1 MDWTYKFCA
10 VMNVVTICILCFFRC
25 AQRDI
30 AEWTLI
36 HMLLIKIIWF
46 TQYLWISLL
55 DGFCLTSIQG
65 HSRYWSDSCGEGYKV
80 FIFLFSLL
88 QDFDQVVIN
97 FVQGGTSS
105 LNQISLRHFLSTLAL
120 ASAVQFSFV
129 LFCFWWWRFVK
140 AIYIVCINLLR

>member
-1 MDWTYKFCA
+1 MQ
-10 VMNVVTICILCFFRC
+10 VLCSYECGNYLYFVFFRC
-25 AQRDI
+25 THCDI
-30 AEWTLI
+30 TEWSII

-55 DGFCLTSIQG
+55 DGFCFISIQG

-105 LNQISLRHFLSTLAL
+105 LNQISLRQLLSTLAL
-120 ASAVQFSFV
+120 ASALQFSLIEHILMFNN
-129 LFCFWWWRFVK
+129 
-140 AIYIVCINLLR
+140 YMYTN